1 MRYRLIVLCWPSVIL
16 NLLIELEEVELV
28 ELEGGK
34 WYDVAYAVGKWLRE
48 HRSYEFETLT

>member
-1 MRYRLIVLCWPSVIL
+1 MK
-16 NLLIELEEVELV
+16 NLKIENLEGLIELEEVELV